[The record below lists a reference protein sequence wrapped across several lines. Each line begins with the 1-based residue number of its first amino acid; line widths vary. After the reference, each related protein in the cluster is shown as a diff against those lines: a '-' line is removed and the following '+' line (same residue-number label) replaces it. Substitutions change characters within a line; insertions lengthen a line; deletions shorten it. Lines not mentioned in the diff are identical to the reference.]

1 MQRGFLK
8 LQKTRLGLPTN
19 VVICCSNFFS
29 FRRNGMQPAIAC
41 LRLS

>member
-1 MQRGFLK
+1 MQPSFPK
-8 LQKTRLGLPTN
+8 LQKTRLGLPTV

-29 FRRNGMQPAIAC
+29 TRFLELQPAIAC